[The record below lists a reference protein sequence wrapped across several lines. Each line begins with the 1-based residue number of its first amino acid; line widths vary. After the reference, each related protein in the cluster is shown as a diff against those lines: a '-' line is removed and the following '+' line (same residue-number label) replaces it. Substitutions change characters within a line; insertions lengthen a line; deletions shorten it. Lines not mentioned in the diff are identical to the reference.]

1 MLGLIFLPAIDG
13 LWRQFSVSGFAA
25 NSNKEIWEKGKIM
38 KTQGLNHI
46 QIEVSDMDK
55 SLNFYSA
62 LFGMTELFREGS
74 LVFLRSAEGNDVFTL
89 RQASGPVT
97 VDGGGLQHFGF
108 AIKRQDHA
116 AAVEEARRFGAEVL
130 DVGQHGDDSLYAY
143 IKDPDG
149 YIIEIG
155 G

>member
-1 MLGLIFLPAIDG
+1 
-13 LWRQFSVSGFAA
+13 
-25 NSNKEIWEKGKIM
+25 M

-46 QIEVSDMDK
+46 QIVVSNLER
-55 SLNFYSA
+55 SLAFYTG
-62 LFGMTELFREGS
+62 LLGMHELFREGS
-74 LVFLRSAEGNDVFTL
+74 LVFLQSAEGKDVITL
-89 RQASGPVT
+89 RHAQGPV
-97 VDGGGLQHFGF
+97 DGAAGVMQHFGF
-108 AIKRQDHA
+108 SVSHEDHA

-130 DVGQHGDDSLYAY
+130 EVGQHGDNGLYVY

>member
-1 MLGLIFLPAIDG
+1 
-13 LWRQFSVSGFAA
+13 
-25 NSNKEIWEKGKIM
+25 M

-46 QIEVSDMDK
+46 QIVVSNLER
-55 SLNFYSA
+55 SLAFYTG
-62 LFGMTELFREGS
+62 LLGMHELFREGS
-74 LVFLRSAEGNDVFTL
+74 LVFLQSAEGKDVITL
-89 RQASGPVT
+89 RHAQGPV
-97 VDGGGLQHFGF
+97 DGAAGGRQHFGF
-108 AIKRQDHA
+108 AVRHEDHA

-130 DVGQHGDDSLYAY
+130 EVGQHGDNGLYAY

>member
-1 MLGLIFLPAIDG
+1 
-13 LWRQFSVSGFAA
+13 
-25 NSNKEIWEKGKIM
+25 M

-46 QIEVSDMDK
+46 QIVVSNLER
-55 SLNFYSA
+55 SLAFYTG
-62 LFGMTELFREGS
+62 LLGMHELFREGS
-74 LVFLRSAEGNDVFTL
+74 LVFLQSAEGKDVITL
-89 RQASGPVT
+89 RHAQGPV
-97 VDGGGLQHFGF
+97 DGAAEGMQHFGF
-108 AIKRQDHA
+108 AVRHEDHA

-130 DVGQHGDDSLYAY
+130 DVGQHGDNGLYAY

>member
-1 MLGLIFLPAIDG
+1 
-13 LWRQFSVSGFAA
+13 
-25 NSNKEIWEKGKIM
+25 M

-55 SLNFYSA
+55 SLNFYSG
-62 LFGMTELFREGS
+62 LLGMSEMFREGS

-89 RQASGPVT
+89 RQAQGPVT

-130 DVGQHGDDSLYAY
+130 DVGQHPGDGGLYAY

>member
-1 MLGLIFLPAIDG
+1 
-13 LWRQFSVSGFAA
+13 
-25 NSNKEIWEKGKIM
+25 M

-46 QIEVSDMDK
+46 QIVVSNLER
-55 SLNFYSA
+55 SLAFYTG
-62 LFGMTELFREGS
+62 LLGMHELFREGS
-74 LVFLRSAEGNDVFTL
+74 LVFLQSAEGKDVITL
-89 RQASGPVT
+89 RHAQGPV
-97 VDGGGLQHFGF
+97 VGAAGGMQHFGF
-108 AIKRQDHA
+108 AVRHEDHA

-130 DVGQHGDDSLYAY
+130 DVGQHGDNSLYAY